1 MMQDRAWLDGFDGDR
16 VGLRGPRPRW
26 SVPANAMPPLH
37 RVQVGTNPFSALE
50 ACRGGQTRA
59 RNGSLFGAL

>member
-1 MMQDRAWLDGFDGDR
+1 MQDRAWLDGFDGDR
-16 VGLRGPRPRW
+16 VGLRSRAIWP
-26 SVPANAMPPLH
+26 VPANAMPPLH
-37 RVQVGTNPFSALE
+37 RVQVGTNPFSVLE